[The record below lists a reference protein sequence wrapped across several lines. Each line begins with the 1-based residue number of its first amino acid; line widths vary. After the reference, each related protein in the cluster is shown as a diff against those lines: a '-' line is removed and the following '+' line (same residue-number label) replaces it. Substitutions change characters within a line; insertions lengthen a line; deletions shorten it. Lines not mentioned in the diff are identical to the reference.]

1 MGKKMAIL
9 AATGNTHKM
18 REFQQIFQEILT
30 RHEDWTIDVF
40 AEKELAKRANVSYEA
55 PEETGTIFRENAEIK
70 AVGIADFLEQHPA
83 GYPEGYD
90 QMVIIADDS
99 GICVEALGGKP
110 GVYSARYAQKPG
122 VPGNSD
128 DGANLQKL
136 LHDMEHVPDDQRQ
149 AAFVCSI
156 VGIVPGEGTRKT
168 LYAEGRIE
176 GMLTREPKGERGFG
190 YDPIFYVEQFCKTT
204 AELTAEEKNAISH
217 RGQALRD
224 LAEQVYGI
232 LTVM

>member
-9 AATGNTHKM
+9 AATGNSHKM
-18 REFQQIFQEILT
+18 REFQEIFKEILT
-30 RHEDWTIDVF
+30 RHEDWEIDVF
-40 AEKELAKRANVSYEA
+40 PEKELAGKVGVSYEA
-55 PEETGTIFRENAEIK
+55 PEETGVIFRENAEIK
-70 AVGIADFLEQHPA
+70 AVGIADFLERHPE

-90 QMVIIADDS
+90 KMVILADDS

-110 GVYSARYAQKPG
+110 GVHSARYAQKPG
-122 VPGNSD
+122 VPGNSAD
-128 DGANLQKL
+128 TDNLQKL
-136 LHDMEHVPDDQRQ
+136 LQDMEQVPDGQRQ

-156 VGIVPGEGTRKT
+156 VGIVLSGDTRQT

-176 GMLTREPKGERGFG
+176 GALTRSPKGERGFG
-190 YDPIFYVEQFCKTT
+190 YDPIFFVERFGKTT

-217 RGQALRD
+217 RGQALRN

-232 LTVM
+232 LTSL